1 MKEKGVTTYT
11 LIYKHGFSAYQAIL
25 MPALGTGTYGFGH
38 KETAEPVVNLIQDF
52 VESNELTVYL
62 VLYESGIDTLY
73 RKYMK

>member
-1 MKEKGVTTYT
+1 
-11 LIYKHGFSAYQAIL
+11 